1 MGENMSYLKK
11 MLFFF
16 VIVIFIMFSG
26 IRLTLVPA
34 VSAQTRGIN
43 VVAKSTKGQPQ
54 KLHLYDFTAVLIIGI
69 DRYANLDAEHQL
81 LYAVKDAK
89 GIERV
94 LRENYQFDE
103 IITLYNEEATRD
115 KIMRTLYGF
124 QSLSPDAGVFVYFA
138 GHGITMPGM
147 VGGKDLG
154 YLIPCDGSLDSS
166 EMYKNISMQQV
177 KSDICVSINA
187 KHVFF
192 VFDACFAG
200 LMLDTRATLIKPSR
214 DLSYL
219 NAITK
224 EHVRQVLTAGAK
236 GQTVLDGGPGG
247 HSVFTGRFIQALEN
261 VEDYITARE
270 LGQYLKKRVY
280 GDAAARGH
288 TQRPVDGEIYGTGD
302 FVFVPDL
309 EKRSRDLNAEVDE
322 LEAEMARLK
331 RLKKEAGKAKDD
343 SKQRELERQRLI
355 KEAELKQAQ
364 IRKKQKEGAL
374 KRQKQAE
381 LEAKEEAKQ
390 RKQQERENEQRLA
403 MLRKQA
409 EKMRQELGADL
420 TGGATLE
427 SAVAELKRIKE
438 QHDKINRDFSA
449 ELSKQTQSITKFYD
463 DKISRILDISPRD
476 NEFETEDDYKAR
488 LDAAYRKAAPV
499 HQEKEQKFLVL
510 HNEIKVARS
519 KQIEPLENQIKILKE
534 KRFTI
539 SASQVSFEFLSYI
552 LKTQMMQ
559 GKLTYKRLTQKFCAP
574 IPKKKAREYKYNPE
588 LLVPEVQIRA
598 TLNGKKIDKIIFHGP
613 GKSEIY
619 ITAPCEDISSDGLF
633 IVYANGTIIEIK
645 TGLEWIAG
653 PNRNTTWYQA
663 KRWVENLNVDG
674 GGWRMPT
681 RVELKALYKKGAG
694 SRNMTPLL
702 KTTGWWVW
710 SGETKDS
717 SSAWVLDF
725 NFGYESRLNRDLYH
739 YGRGF
744 AVRSQR

>member
-16 VIVIFIMFSG
+16 VVGIFIMFSG

-43 VVAKSTKGQPQ
+43 VVTKSTKGQPQ
-54 KLHLYDFTAVLIIGI
+54 KLHLYDFTAALIIGI
-69 DRYANLDAEHQL
+69 DRYANLDVEHQL

-89 GIERV
+89 GMEKV

-103 IITLYNEEATRD
+103 IITLYNEKATRD
-115 KIMRTLYGF
+115 KIMRALYGF

-177 KSDICVSINA
+177 KSDICVSISA

-236 GQTVLDGGPGG
+236 GQTVLDSGPGG

-309 EKRSRDLNAEVDE
+309 EKRSRDLNVEVDA

-331 RLKKEAGKAKDD
+331 RLKKEAAEAEDD

-364 IRKKQKEGAL
+364 IRKKQKEEAL

-381 LEAKEEAKQ
+381 LEAKKEAKQ
-390 RKQQERENEQRLA
+390 RKQQDRENEQRLA
-403 MLRKQA
+403 LLRRQA

-427 SAVAELKRIKE
+427 SAVAELKRIKV
-438 QHDKINRDFSA
+438 QRDKIDHDFSV
-449 ELSKQTQSITKFYD
+449 ELSKQTQSITKFYN
-463 DKISRILDISPRD
+463 DKISRLADTSPWD
-476 NEFETEDDYKAR
+476 KEFETKADYNAR
-488 LDAAYRKAAPV
+488 LAAAERKAAPV
-499 HQEKEQKFLVL
+499 RQEKEQKLAAL
-510 HNEIKVARS
+510 QSELKAARNNQIK
-519 KQIEPLENQIKILKE
+519 PLENQIKTLKE
-534 KRFTI
+534 KRFAI
-539 SASQVSFEFLSYI
+539 PASQVSFKLLSYK
-552 LKTQMMQ
+552 LTVQMML
-559 GKLTYKRLTQKFCAP
+559 GELAYKGSTHKFIAA

-588 LLVPEVQIRA
+588 LLVPEVQIKVA
-598 TLNGKKIDKIIFHGP
+598 LNSQKIDKIIFHGP
-613 GKSEIY
+613 GKSENYTAITGIDIISDDGRFIAY
-619 ITAPCEDISSDGLF
+619 INKIVMDCE
-633 IVYANGTIIEIK
+633 
-645 TGLEWIAG
+645 TGLEWVAG
-653 PNRNTTWYQA
+653 PDRKTTWKEA
-663 KRWVENLNVDG
+663 KSWAESLNVAG

-681 RVELKALYKKGAG
+681 RAELKTLYKKGAG
-694 SRNMTPLL
+694 SSNMTPLL
-702 KTTGWWVW
+702 KATGCCVW
-710 SGETKDS
+710 SNEKIKWRG
-717 SSAWVLDF
+717 AWVFSFSLGKELR
-725 NFGYESRLNRDLYH
+725 FGPDPSPT
-739 YGRGF
+739 RGF
-744 AVRSQR
+744 AVRSRR